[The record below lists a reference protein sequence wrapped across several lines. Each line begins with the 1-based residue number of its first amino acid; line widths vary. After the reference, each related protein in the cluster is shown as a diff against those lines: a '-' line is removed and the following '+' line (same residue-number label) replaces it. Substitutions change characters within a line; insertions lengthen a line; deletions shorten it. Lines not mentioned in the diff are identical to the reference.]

1 MTDDLSNRTD
11 HAEEARAMLAYAE
24 SYGSDARRFL
34 GDGALERARAA
45 LDRSLIAAT
54 RAQVHATL
62 AVAEQLRLANLFQ
75 SGAIGGGP
83 VNDHI
88 PGEVQS
94 YLRREWPDVAA
105 TLGVARWLPNS
116 RGK

>member
-1 MTDDLSNRTD
+1 MTDDWTN
-11 HAEEARAMLAYAE
+11 HAEGAQALLADAE
-24 SYGSDARRFL
+24 SYGNDAHRLRFNN
-34 GDGALERARAA
+34 EPPEQVRAA
-45 LDRSLIAAT
+45 LDHGLLAAT
-54 RAQVHATL
+54 QAQVHATL

-83 VNDHI
+83 MNDHI

-105 TLGVARWLPNS
+105 TLGVAR
-116 RGK
+116 